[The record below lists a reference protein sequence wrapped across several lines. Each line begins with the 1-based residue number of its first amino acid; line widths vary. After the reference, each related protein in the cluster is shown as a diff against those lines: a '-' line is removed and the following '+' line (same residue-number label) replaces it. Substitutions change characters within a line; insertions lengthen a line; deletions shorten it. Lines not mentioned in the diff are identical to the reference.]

1 MVWLR
6 APDRVVVHPST
17 VEGRVEAPPSKSY
30 THRMLFLALLARGR
44 SVVRRPLVSNDT
56 LATLNAV
63 ALLGGKP
70 RLGRGV
76 AEVEGGEVRG
86 GAVVYAAGSG
96 TTIRIAMG
104 VAAHSA
110 EATLLY
116 GDESLNRR
124 PVHPLSE
131 ALRSMGARVCDTGGN
146 PPVKVSGPL
155 RRASVEVDA
164 AISSQFATSLL
175 IAGSRLGEFELSA
188 ARLSSRGYVD
198 ITLESLS
205 MFGVRVEREGYRIF
219 RLKGTPEPVDAA
231 VPGDYSSA
239 SFMLAAGAIAGRV
252 EVEGLRPGDPQ
263 PDRRIVELLRS
274 MGARVRVEGSIV
286 AVESTGPLEPIDIDL
301 DGSPDLAP
309 VTAVLAAY
317 ARGVSRLRGLE
328 RLQYKESDRLSAIAW
343 NLARLGVEARVRG
356 GILEIRGGGVEGGV
370 ARSWG
375 DHRIAMA
382 MAVAGLGARRP
393 VTVEGFSRVP
403 DSYPGFLEDLARLGA
418 RFEVVKGGGV

>member
-1 MVWLR
+1 MWLK
-6 APDRVVVHPST
+6 APDKVVIHPSS
-17 VEGRVEAPPSKSY
+17 VDGRVEAPPSKSY

-44 SVVRRPLVSNDT
+44 SVVRRPLISNDT

-63 ALLGGKP
+63 SLLGGSTRVK
-70 RLGRGV
+70 GGV

-86 GAVVYAAGSG
+86 GAVIYAAGSG

-104 VAAHSA
+104 VAAHSG

-124 PVHPLSE
+124 PVKPLSQ
-131 ALRSMGARVCDTGGN
+131 ALRSLGARVCDTGGR

-155 RRASVEVDA
+155 KGDSVEVDA
-164 AISSQFATSLL
+164 ALSSQFATSLL
-175 IAGSRLGEFELSA
+175 IAGALLGEFQLYA

-205 MFGVRVEREGYRIF
+205 IFGVRVEREGYRLF
-219 RLKGTPEPVDAA
+219 RLKGVPRPVEAE

-252 EVEGLRPGDPQ
+252 AVGGLRPGDPQ
-263 PDRRIVELLRS
+263 PDRRIVEVLMA
-274 MGARVRVEGSIV
+274 MGARVRVGGGVVE
-286 AVESTGPLEPIDIDL
+286 VESPGQLEPVDIDL
-301 DGSPDLAP
+301 DDSPDLAP
-309 VTAVLAAY
+309 VVAVLAAY

-328 RLQYKESDRLSAIAW
+328 RLRYKESDRLSAIAW
-343 NLARLGVEARVRG
+343 NLSRLGVEARVVG
-356 GILEIRGGGVEGGV
+356 GGLEIRGGGVEGGV

-393 VTVEGFSRVP
+393 VVVEGFSRVP
-403 DSYPGFLEDLARLGA
+403 DSYPSFLEDLEGIGA
-418 RFEVVKGGGV
+418 RVEVVNGGGV